1 VLSQRGS
8 CLLTL
13 DRISQYKYRIN
24 AVWKMRKNIS
34 SSKKAALLEMH
45 RARKVAG
52 KSTAL
57 TYKGRPVDDNKIR
70 RFAKDRLRQDRFPRD
85 DAGTAET
92 SASCIASKLTAS
104 KMLVPLAT
112 LCKLTSELTR
122 I

>member
-1 VLSQRGS
+1 MLSQRGS

-13 DRISQYKYRIN
+13 DRISQYKYRIK
-24 AVWKMRKNIS
+24 VWKMRKNIS
-34 SSKKAALLEMH
+34 SSKKEALLKMH
-45 RARKVAG
+45 QARKVAG

-70 RFAKDRLRQDRFPRD
+70 RFAKDRLRQERFPRD
-85 DAGTAET
+85 DTGAAEI